1 MDVKFYCFRVHE
13 VNGRDFIN
21 RVGAVCLPD
30 DIVVI
35 KNKN

>member
-1 MDVKFYCFRVHE
+1 VDSCDSEEAFKDW
-13 VNGRDFIN
+13 GRDFIN